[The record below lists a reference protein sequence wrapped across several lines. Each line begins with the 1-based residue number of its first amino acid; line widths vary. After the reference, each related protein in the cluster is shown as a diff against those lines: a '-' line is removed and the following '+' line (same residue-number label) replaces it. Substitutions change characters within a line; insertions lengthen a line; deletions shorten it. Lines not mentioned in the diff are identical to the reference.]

1 MKRHW
6 EVLFMQQNK
15 KQEASSFSLQ
25 AYTWSIKNAMWL
37 VQTIYSAKRSELWKL
52 VGNYNLDN
60 TAAPKNEADEIMNE
74 YLANMFNNL
83 VMEYVSVKKEMVE
96 NLPGDNEYILRENV
110 INNIKTYLIERDNL
124 FKTSV
129 YASND
134 SDSNTI

>member
-1 MKRHW
+1 
-6 EVLFMQQNK
+6 
-15 KQEASSFSLQ
+15 
-25 AYTWSIKNAMWL
+25 
-37 VQTIYSAKRSELWKL
+37 
-52 VGNYNLDN
+52 
-60 TAAPKNEADEIMNE
+60 MNE

-110 INNIKTYLIERDNL
+110 INNIKTYLIERDKL